1 MKPYPVIVVTP
12 ESVLESEQLGT
23 KDKFWFNTDDNYLDK
38 SQWLFKFP
46 TPGTG
51 QHWTEKIACE
61 IAKQMRIVTPRV
73 ELAEFQGMSGSITEN
88 FTKDGYELFHG
99 NQILAGF
106 EPGYSAD
113 QRWSQK
119 DHTIGRIFEAISDI
133 YVRPEAG
140 RKYCDQMAGYL
151 VLDALICNVDRHH
164 ENWGILRKNTAEG
177 GRRGRLAPSFDHASS
192 MGRELRD
199 TGSRNNRERYLR
211 ELGVAKYIERGHGP
225 IFVEGT
231 GRHGPSPLRLVQRC
245 LEIDGLAA
253 HFQRGL
259 EKLSHLEKGSFQ
271 PIIDRVPESWMSPLA
286 REFTHSL
293 LLESFAQLKNLTS

>member
-1 MKPYPVIVVTP
+1 MMNAFPVIPVTP

-23 KDKFWFNTDDNYLDK
+23 KDKFWFNTEDSYLGK

-51 QHWTEKIACE
+51 QHWAEKIACE

-73 ELAEFQGMSGSITEN
+73 ELALFEGLPGSITEN

-106 EPGYSAD
+106 EPGYVAD

-119 DHTIGRIFEAISDI
+119 DHTIGRIFEAIGDTFEDQEGAKKS
-133 YVRPEAG
+133 V
-140 RKYCDQMAGYL
+140 DQMTGYL

-164 ENWGILRKNTAEG
+164 ENWGILRKSTPD

-199 TGSRNNRERYLR
+199 TGSKNNRERYLR

-225 IFVEGT
+225 IFVDGT

-245 LEIDGLAA
+245 LEIDGLAS
-253 HFQRGL
+253 HFKRGL
-259 EKLSHLEKGSFQ
+259 EKLSYLREGSFQ
-271 PIIDRVPESWMSPLA
+271 TIIDRVPEGWMSPLA